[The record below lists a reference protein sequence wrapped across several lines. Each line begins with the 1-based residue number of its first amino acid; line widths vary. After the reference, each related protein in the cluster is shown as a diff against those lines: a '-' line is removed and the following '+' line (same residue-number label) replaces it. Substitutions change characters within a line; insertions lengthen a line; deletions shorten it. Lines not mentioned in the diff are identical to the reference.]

1 MCPLSKN
8 SCAKAFG
15 SWSSSKSFNQNKQR
29 QGGGVRGRGVNDPA
43 SRLRVNSGSST
54 ARYNKTSGLMKEKK
68 TNY

>member
-29 QGGGVRGRGVNDPA
+29 QGGRGVNDPA